1 MSCPEQTNIVI
12 APGPRGA
19 AGTNGTNG
27 TNGQNAYT
35 TVTGFFLMPA
45 ELATV
50 SVSVGNTDW
59 MSVGQ
64 TLYVQTAGYMSVVTI
79 TDETTVVL
87 RNLEDTASGAYP
99 ANAAPS
105 TPVSAA
111 SKVCAGGVQ
120 GPAGSLAGSAGGDLS
135 GTYPNPTVAINSQKG
150 DLSGHNGSVN
160 AALGAGPDNQIL
172 HADSGETMGLSYRA
186 VDLGGT
192 NTSIT
197 GQVPVANGGTGES
210 TALAGFDA
218 LSPMTTQGDLL
229 VGGTSG
235 QATRL
240 PIGAGPG
247 DTYLKSNGTSVS
259 WAAIASTANP
269 LFERVEH
276 NAEATYTPP
285 TPSDTTKMGMVA
297 IKTVLGNATLTLPD
311 PTLWPAKI
319 FIYHNPTATSIN
331 VASTAVGGT
340 SVLTGNSRPVGVSDG
355 GAHAGDTRIF
365 VNDGSNWIYLVL
377 SE

>member
-19 AGTNGTNG
+19 DGTNGTNG

-35 TVTGFFLMPA
+35 TVTGSFLMPA

-79 TDETTVVL
+79 TDGTTVVL

-105 TPVSAA
+105 TPISAA

-120 GPAGSLAGSAGGDLS
+120 GPAGSLTGSAGGDLS

-150 DLSGHNGSVN
+150 DLSGHTGSAN
-160 AALGAGPDNQIL
+160 APLGAGPDNQIL
-172 HADSGETMGLSYRA
+172 HADSGETLGLIYRA

-197 GQVPVANGGTGES
+197 GQVPIANGGTGES

-276 NAEATYTPP
+276 NAGATYTPP
-285 TPSDTTKMGMVA
+285 TPSDTTKMGIVA
-297 IKTVLGNATLTLPD
+297 IKTVGGPATLTLPD

-319 FIYHNPTATSIN
+319 FIYHNTTSETIN

-340 SVLTGNSRPVGVSDG
+340 SVLTGNSRPVGVPDG
-355 GAHAGDTRIF
+355 GSHAGDTRIF
-365 VNDGSNWIYLVL
+365 VNDGSNWIYLVF